1 MRLFLNEFTQH
12 DNCFVCYLLL
22 RLVKNR
28 ANHKNLR
35 EHYEKE
41 VLRRILVCMIMVDE
55 KEIEAHRKKWQ
66 DLLRLRDWDI
76 QIKIVKTKWRK
87 SGDIKIDLEDKK
99 AILLI
104 NQVSKCENLEE
115 LVVHELLH
123 LKLYG
128 MDQMIEDLLSIVY
141 GEKEKDPKKEFA
153 STQFMVLLESTVEDL
168 AKGYL
173 AANRNQKA
181 LSFGRLE
188 KAVGDE
194 IGES

>member
-1 MRLFLNEFTQH
+1 
-12 DNCFVCYLLL
+12 
-22 RLVKNR
+22 
-28 ANHKNLR
+28 
-35 EHYEKE
+35 
-41 VLRRILVCMIMVDE
+41 MIMVDE
-55 KEIEAHRKKWQ
+55 KEIEAHREKWQ

-76 QIKIVKTKWRK
+76 QIKIVKTNWRK
-87 SGDIKIDLEDKK
+87 SGDVKIDLEDKK

-173 AANRNQKA
+173 AANRNQKT

-194 IGES
+194 IGGS

>member
-1 MRLFLNEFTQH
+1 
-12 DNCFVCYLLL
+12 
-22 RLVKNR
+22 
-28 ANHKNLR
+28 
-35 EHYEKE
+35 
-41 VLRRILVCMIMVDE
+41 MIMVDE
-55 KEIEAHRKKWQ
+55 KEIEAHREKWQ

-128 MDQMIEDLLSIVY
+128 MDQMIEDLMSIVY

-173 AANRNQKA
+173 AANRNQKT
-181 LSFGRLE
+181 LSFGRLQ